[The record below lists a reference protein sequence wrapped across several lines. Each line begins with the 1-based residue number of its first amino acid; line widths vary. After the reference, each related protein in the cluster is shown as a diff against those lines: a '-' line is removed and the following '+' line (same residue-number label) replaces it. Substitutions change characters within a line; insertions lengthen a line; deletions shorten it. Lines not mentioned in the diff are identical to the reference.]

1 MPSGRT
7 AIPNKKPLIESGLFY
22 LPPKYVKISLVER
35 ENLTRFAWLSIAAA
49 VVTIVL
55 KTAAYF
61 FTGSV
66 GLLSDALESLIN
78 LAAAI
83 VALLTLRIAA
93 APADEEHA
101 FGHDKAE
108 YFSSGIE
115 GTLIFI
121 AALSIA
127 YTAIQ
132 RLLAPQ
138 PLEQLGIGLI
148 VSMAATAVN
157 FIVARILIRAGKDH
171 HSLVLEA
178 DGHHLMTDVWTSIGV
193 VAGVGLVS
201 LTGWLRLDPIVAILV
216 AVNIVWTGFGL
227 IKRSVLGL
235 MDTAVEPEI
244 QNMAE
249 EVLKKYVEK
258 ECIAYENFRS
268 RQSGMKKFFYVDIQF
283 PSGWTIYRVHS
294 IADQIEVEIQEKIPN
309 STVFSHLEPLDK

>member
-1 MPSGRT
+1 M
-7 AIPNKKPLIESGLFY
+7 
-22 LPPKYVKISLVER
+22 ER
-35 ENLTRFAWLSIAAA
+35 ENLTRFAWLSILAA
-49 VVTIVL
+49 VITITL
-55 KTAAYF
+55 KSAAYY

-93 APADEEHA
+93 QPADEDHA

-121 AALSIA
+121 AALSIT
-127 YTAIQ
+127 YTSIG

-138 PLEQLGIGLI
+138 PLEQLGIGLVI
-148 VSMAATAVN
+148 SGAATAVN
-157 FIVARILIRAGKDH
+157 LIVAQILLRAGKNH
-171 HSLVLEA
+171 HSLILEA

-193 VAGVGLVS
+193 VVGVGLVN
-201 LTGWLRLDPIVAILV
+201 LTGWLRLDPLVAILV
-216 AVNIVWTGFGL
+216 AVNIIWTGFGL

-235 MDTAVEPEI
+235 MDTVVAPEI
-244 QNMAE
+244 QNTAE
-249 EVLKKYVEK
+249 EVLKKYAEK
-258 ECIAYENFRS
+258 EGITYENFRS

-283 PSGWTIYRVHS
+283 PNDWTIHRVHS
-294 IADQIEVEIQEKIPN
+294 IADRIEIEIGEKIPN
-309 STVFSHLEPLDK
+309 STVFSHLEPFEK

>member
-1 MPSGRT
+1 M
-7 AIPNKKPLIESGLFY
+7 
-22 LPPKYVKISLVER
+22 ER
-35 ENLTRFAWLSIAAA
+35 ENLTRFAWLSILAA
-49 VVTIVL
+49 VVTIAL
-55 KTAAYF
+55 KTAAYY

-93 APADEEHA
+93 QPADEEHA

-121 AALSIA
+121 AALSII
-127 YTAIQ
+127 YTAIL

-148 VSMAATAVN
+148 VSGAATAVN
-157 FIVARILIRAGKDH
+157 LFVALVLLRVGKKH
-171 HSLVLEA
+171 HSLILEA

-193 VAGVGLVS
+193 VIGVSLVN

-216 AVNIVWTGFGL
+216 AVNIIWTGFGL

-235 MDTAVEPEI
+235 MDTAVAPEI
-244 QNMAE
+244 QFIAE
-249 EVLKKYVEK
+249 EVLKKYAET
-258 ECIAYENFRS
+258 EGITYENFRS
-268 RQSGMKKFFYVDIQF
+268 RQSGMKKFFYVDMQF
-283 PSGWTIYRVHS
+283 PNDWTIHKVHE
-294 IADQIEVEIQEKIPN
+294 IADCIEVEIVEKIPN
-309 STVFSHLEPLDK
+309 STVFSHLEPFEK

>member
-1 MPSGRT
+1 MGKSF
-7 AIPNKKPLIESGLFY
+7 S
-22 LPPKYVKISLVER
+22 VER

-49 VVTIVL
+49 IVTIAL
-55 KTAAYF
+55 KAAAYW

-83 VALLTLRIAA
+83 VALFTLKIAA
-93 APADEEHA
+93 QPADEEHA

-132 RLLAPQ
+132 HLFAPQ
-138 PLEQLGIGLI
+138 PLEQIGIGLA
-148 VSMAATAVN
+148 VSGAATVVN
-157 FIVARILIRAGKDH
+157 LIVAQILLRAGKNH

-193 VAGVGLVS
+193 VIGVALVN

-216 AVNIVWTGFGL
+216 ALNIIWTGYSL

-235 MDTAVEPEI
+235 MDTAVAPEI
-244 QNMAE
+244 QAQAE
-249 EVLKKYVEK
+249 EVLKKYAASEG
-258 ECIAYENFRS
+258 ITYENFRS
-268 RQSGMKKFFYVDIQF
+268 RQSGMKKYFYVDMQF
-283 PSGWTIYRVHS
+283 PNDWTIHRVHE
-294 IADQIEVEIQEKIPN
+294 IADRIEVEIAGKIPN
-309 STVFSHLEPLDK
+309 STVFSHLEPFDR

>member
-1 MPSGRT
+1 M
-7 AIPNKKPLIESGLFY
+7 
-22 LPPKYVKISLVER
+22 ER
-35 ENLTRFAWLSIAAA
+35 EKLTRFAWLSIAAA
-49 VVTIVL
+49 VVTIAL
-55 KTAAYF
+55 KTAAYY

-83 VALLTLRIAA
+83 VALFTLKIAA
-93 APADEEHA
+93 QPADEEHA

-121 AALSIA
+121 AALSII
-127 YTAIQ
+127 YTAIL
-132 RLLAPQ
+132 RLLAPR
-138 PLEQLGIGLI
+138 PLEQLSIGLI
-148 VSMAATAVN
+148 VSGAATVVN
-157 FIVARILIRAGKDH
+157 LIVARILIRIGKNH

-193 VAGVGLVS
+193 VIGVSLVN

-216 AVNIVWTGFGL
+216 AVNIIWTGFSL

-235 MDTAVEPEI
+235 MDTAVPSEI
-244 QNMAE
+244 QWIAE
-249 EVLKKYVEK
+249 GVLKKYAATEGLT
-258 ECIAYENFRS
+258 YENFRS

-283 PSGWTIYRVHS
+283 PNDWTIHKVHA
-294 IADQIEVEIQEKIPN
+294 IADRIEIEISDKVPN
-309 STVFSHLEPLDK
+309 STVFSHLEPFDK

>member
-1 MPSGRT
+1 M
-7 AIPNKKPLIESGLFY
+7 
-22 LPPKYVKISLVER
+22 ER
-35 ENLTRFAWLSIAAA
+35 ENLTRFAWLSIMAA
-49 VVTIVL
+49 VVTITL
-55 KTAAYF
+55 KAAAYY

-83 VALLTLRIAA
+83 VALFTLKIAA
-93 APADEEHA
+93 QPADEDHA

-127 YTAIQ
+127 YTALQ
-132 RLLAPQ
+132 RFLAPQ

-148 VSMAATAVN
+148 VSGVATLVN
-157 FIVARILIRAGKDH
+157 LVVARILLRAGKTH

-178 DGHHLMTDVWTSIGV
+178 DGHHLMTDVWTSVGV
-193 VAGVGLVS
+193 AIGVGLVN
-201 LTGWLRLDPIVAILV
+201 LTGWLRLDPLVAIGV
-216 AVNIVWTGFGL
+216 AVNILWTGYGL

-235 MDTAVEPEI
+235 MDTVVAPETQTI
-244 QNMAE
+244 AE
-249 EVLKKYVEK
+249 EVLKRHAEHAG
-258 ECIAYENFRS
+258 ITYENFRS

-283 PSGWTIYRVHS
+283 PNDWTIHRVHE
-294 IADQIEVEIQEKIPN
+294 IADQIEVEIQAAIPN
-309 STVFSHLEPLDK
+309 STVFSHLEPFEK

>member
-1 MPSGRT
+1 
-7 AIPNKKPLIESGLFY
+7 
-22 LPPKYVKISLVER
+22 VER

-49 VVTIVL
+49 LVTIAL
-55 KTAAYF
+55 KMAAYW

-83 VALLTLRIAA
+83 VALFTLKIAA
-93 APADEEHA
+93 QPADEEHA

-115 GTLIFI
+115 GTLIFL
-121 AALSIA
+121 AALSIIYA
-127 YTAIQ
+127 AIG

-138 PLEQLGIGLI
+138 PLEQIGIGLL
-148 VSMAATAVN
+148 VSGAATVVN
-157 FIVARILIRAGKDH
+157 FAVAGILVRTGKTH

-193 VAGVGLVS
+193 IIGVGLVN

-216 AVNIVWTGFGL
+216 AVNIIWTGFSL

-235 MDTAVEPEI
+235 MDTAVQPELQFI
-244 QNMAE
+244 AE
-249 EVLKKYVEK
+249 EVLKKYAEK
-258 ECIAYENFRS
+258 EGITYENFRS
-268 RQSGMKKFFYVDIQF
+268 RQSGMKKFFYVDMQF
-283 PSGWTIYRVHS
+283 PNDWTIHHVHE

-309 STVFSHLEPLDK
+309 STVFSHLEPFDQ

>member
-1 MPSGRT
+1 M
-7 AIPNKKPLIESGLFY
+7 
-22 LPPKYVKISLVER
+22 ER

-49 VVTIVL
+49 VVTISL
-55 KTAAYF
+55 KSAAYW

-83 VALLTLRIAA
+83 VALFTLKIAA
-93 APADEEHA
+93 SPADEEHA

-127 YTAIQ
+127 YTAFN
-132 RLLAPQ
+132 RLLMPQ
-138 PLEQLGIGLI
+138 PLEQIGIGLI
-148 VSMAATAVN
+148 VSGIATAVN
-157 FIVARILIRAGKDH
+157 LIVARILIKAGNDH

-178 DGHHLMTDVWTSIGV
+178 DGHHLMTDVWTSVGV
-193 VAGVGLVS
+193 VIGVGLVN

-216 AVNIVWTGFGL
+216 AVNIVWTGFSL

-235 MDTAVEPEI
+235 MDTAVAPEI
-244 QNMAE
+244 QTVAE
-249 EVLKKYVEK
+249 EILKTHAANTN
-258 ECIAYENFRS
+258 ITFENFRS
-268 RQSGMKKFFYVDIQF
+268 RQSGAKKFFYVDIQF
-283 PSGWTIYRVHS
+283 PNDWSIRKVHD
-294 IADQIEVEIQEKIPN
+294 IADEIEQDIREKIPN
-309 STVFSHLEPLDK
+309 SIVFTHLEPFDK

>member
-1 MPSGRT
+1 M
-7 AIPNKKPLIESGLFY
+7 
-22 LPPKYVKISLVER
+22 ER

-49 VVTIVL
+49 IVTIAL
-55 KTAAYF
+55 KAAAYW

-83 VALLTLRIAA
+83 VALFTLKIAA

-121 AALSIA
+121 AALSIIYA
-127 YTAIQ
+127 AVH

-148 VSMAATAVN
+148 VSGVATAVN
-157 FIVARILIRAGKDH
+157 LAVAGVLIRAGKQH

-178 DGHHLMTDVWTSIGV
+178 DGHHLMTDVWTSVGV
-193 VAGVGLVS
+193 IIGVGLVN
-201 LTGWLRLDPIVAILV
+201 LTGWLRLDPILAILV
-216 AVNIVWTGFGL
+216 AVNIIWTGFSL

-235 MDTAVEPEI
+235 MDTVVAPEI
-244 QNMAE
+244 QNIAE
-249 EVLKKYVEK
+249 EILKKHAASDG
-258 ECIAYENFRS
+258 ITYENFRS
-268 RQSGMKKFFYVDIQF
+268 RGSGAKKFFYVDLQF
-283 PSGWTIYRVHS
+283 PNDWTIHHVHE
-294 IADQIEVEIQEKIPN
+294 IADRIEKEIVAAIPHA
-309 STVFSHLEPLDK
+309 TVFSHLEPFDR

>member
-1 MPSGRT
+1 MG
-7 AIPNKKPLIESGLFY
+7 
-22 LPPKYVKISLVER
+22 R
-35 ENLTRFAWLSIAAA
+35 ENLTRYAWLSILAA
-49 VVTIVL
+49 VVTIAL
-55 KTAAYF
+55 KAAAYF

-66 GLLSDALESLIN
+66 GLLSDALESFIN

-83 VALLTLRIAA
+83 VALFTLKIAA
-93 APADEEHA
+93 APADDDHA

-115 GTLIFI
+115 GTLILI

-132 RLLAPQ
+132 RFLAPQ
-138 PLEQLGIGLI
+138 PIEQLGIGLL
-148 VSMAATAVN
+148 VSGAATAVN
-157 FIVARILIRAGKDH
+157 LAVALILIRAGKNH

-178 DGHHLMTDVWTSIGV
+178 DGHHLMTDVWTSVGV
-193 VAGVGLVS
+193 VIGVGLVN
-201 LTGWLRLDPIVAILV
+201 LTGWLRLDPLVAILV
-216 AVNIVWTGFGL
+216 AVNIVWTGYGL

-244 QNMAE
+244 QNIAE

-268 RQSGMKKFFYVDIQF
+268 RQAGVKKYFYVDIQF

-294 IADQIEVEIQEKIPN
+294 IADQIELEIQEQIPN

>member
-1 MPSGRT
+1 M
-7 AIPNKKPLIESGLFY
+7 
-22 LPPKYVKISLVER
+22 ER
-35 ENLTRFAWLSIAAA
+35 ENLTRFAWLSIGAA
-49 VVTIVL
+49 VVTIAL
-55 KTAAYF
+55 KSAAYY

-78 LAAAI
+78 LAAAV

-93 APADEEHA
+93 QPADEEHA

-127 YTAIQ
+127 YTSIG

-148 VSMAATAVN
+148 VSGAATVVN
-157 FIVARILIRAGKDH
+157 LIVARILLRAGKNH

-193 VAGVGLVS
+193 VIGVGLVN
-201 LTGWLRLDPIVAILV
+201 LTGWLRLDPVVAILV
-216 AVNIVWTGFGL
+216 AVNIIWTGFGL

-235 MDTAVEPEI
+235 MDTAVAPEI
-244 QNMAE
+244 QNTAE
-249 EVLKKYVEK
+249 EVLKKYAEK
-258 ECIAYENFRS
+258 EGITYENFRS

-283 PSGWTIYRVHS
+283 PNDWTIHKVHS
-294 IADQIEVEIQEKIPN
+294 IADRIEIEISEKIPN
-309 STVFSHLEPLDK
+309 STVFSHLESFEK

>member
-1 MPSGRT
+1 M
-7 AIPNKKPLIESGLFY
+7 
-22 LPPKYVKISLVER
+22 ER

-49 VVTIVL
+49 IITIAL
-55 KTAAYF
+55 KSAAYY

-83 VALLTLRIAA
+83 VALFTLKIAA

-115 GTLIFI
+115 GTLIFL

-127 YTAIQ
+127 YAAFN
-132 RLLAPQ
+132 RLFAPQ

-148 VSMAATAVN
+148 VSGIATAVN
-157 FIVARILIRAGKDH
+157 LAVALVLLRAGKKH
-171 HSLVLEA
+171 HSLILEA
-178 DGHHLMTDVWTSIGV
+178 DGHHLMTDVWTSVGVVIGV
-193 VAGVGLVS
+193 ALVS

-216 AVNIVWTGFGL
+216 AVNIVWTGYSL

-235 MDTAVEPEI
+235 MDTAVAPEI
-244 QNMAE
+244 QNLAE
-249 EVLKKYVEK
+249 EILKNYVDREG
-258 ECIAYENFRS
+258 ITYENLRS

-283 PSGWTIYRVHS
+283 PNEWTIYKVHS
-294 IADQIEVEIQEKIPN
+294 IADRIEIEICEKIPN
-309 STVFSHLEPLDK
+309 STVFSHLEPFET

>member
-1 MPSGRT
+1 M
-7 AIPNKKPLIESGLFY
+7 
-22 LPPKYVKISLVER
+22 ER

-49 VVTIVL
+49 VVTIAL
-55 KTAAYF
+55 KSAAYW

-93 APADEEHA
+93 QPADEEHA

-115 GTLIFI
+115 GTLIFL
-121 AALSIA
+121 AALSIS
-127 YTAIQ
+127 YTAVN
-132 RLLAPQ
+132 RLLMPQ

-148 VSMAATAVN
+148 VSGVATVFN
-157 FIVARILIRAGKDH
+157 FIVARILIRVGKDH

-193 VAGVGLVS
+193 VMGVGLVS

-216 AVNIVWTGFGL
+216 AVNIIWTGFSL

-235 MDTAVEPEI
+235 MDTAVVPEI
-244 QNMAE
+244 QIIAE
-249 EVLKKYVEK
+249 EVLKTHAARTG
-258 ECIAYENFRS
+258 ITYENFRS
-268 RQSGMKKFFYVDIQF
+268 RQSGAKKFFYVDIQF
-283 PSGWTIYRVHS
+283 PNDWSIYKVHK
-294 IADQIEVEIQEKIPN
+294 IADQIEQEISEKVPN
-309 STVFSHLEPLDK
+309 STVFTHLEPFDK

>member
-1 MPSGRT
+1 M
-7 AIPNKKPLIESGLFY
+7 
-22 LPPKYVKISLVER
+22 ER

-49 VVTIVL
+49 VVTIAL
-55 KTAAYF
+55 KSAAYW

-93 APADEEHA
+93 QPADEEHA

-115 GTLIFI
+115 GTLIFL
-121 AALSIA
+121 AALSIS
-127 YTAIQ
+127 YTAVN
-132 RLLAPQ
+132 RLLMPQ

-148 VSMAATAVN
+148 VSGVATVFN
-157 FIVARILIRAGKDH
+157 FIVARILIRVGKDH

-193 VAGVGLVS
+193 VMGVGLVS

-216 AVNIVWTGFGL
+216 AVNIVWTGFSL

-235 MDTAVEPEI
+235 MDTAVVPEI
-244 QNMAE
+244 QIIAE
-249 EVLKKYVEK
+249 EVLKTHAARTG
-258 ECIAYENFRS
+258 ITYENFRS
-268 RQSGMKKFFYVDIQF
+268 RQSGAKKFFYVDIQF
-283 PSGWTIYRVHS
+283 PNDWSIYKVHK
-294 IADQIEVEIQEKIPN
+294 IADQIEQEISEKVPN
-309 STVFSHLEPLDK
+309 STVFTHLEPFDK

>member
-1 MPSGRT
+1 M
-7 AIPNKKPLIESGLFY
+7 
-22 LPPKYVKISLVER
+22 ER
-35 ENLTRFAWLSIAAA
+35 ENLTRFAWLSILAAI
-49 VVTIVL
+49 VTIAL
-55 KTAAYF
+55 KAAAYF

-83 VALLTLRIAA
+83 VALFTLKIAA

-121 AALSIA
+121 AALSIIYA
-127 YTAIQ
+127 AIL

-148 VSMAATAVN
+148 ISGIATAVN
-157 FIVARILIRAGKDH
+157 LFVARILIRTGKNH

-178 DGHHLMTDVWTSIGV
+178 DGHHLMTDVWTSVGV
-193 VAGVGLVS
+193 AIGVGLVN

-216 AVNIVWTGFGL
+216 AVNIIWTGFGL

-235 MDTAVEPEI
+235 MDTAVAPEI
-244 QNMAE
+244 QFIAE
-249 EVLKKYVEK
+249 EVLKKYAEA
-258 ECIAYENFRS
+258 EGITFENFRS
-268 RQSGMKKFFYVDIQF
+268 RQSGMKKFFYVDMQF
-283 PSGWTIYRVHS
+283 PNDWTIHKVHE
-294 IADQIEVEIQEKIPN
+294 IADRIEIEIIDKIPN
-309 STVFSHLEPLDK
+309 STVFSHLEPFEK

>member
-1 MPSGRT
+1 M
-7 AIPNKKPLIESGLFY
+7 
-22 LPPKYVKISLVER
+22 ER

-49 VVTIVL
+49 VVTIAL
-55 KTAAYF
+55 KAAAYY

-83 VALLTLRIAA
+83 VALFTLKIAA

-127 YTAIQ
+127 YTAL
-132 RLLAPQ
+132 RRFFEPQ
-138 PLEQLGIGLI
+138 PIEQIGVGLI
-148 VSMAATAVN
+148 VSAAATAVN
-157 FIVARILIRAGKDH
+157 LIVGLVLIRAGKNH

-178 DGHHLMTDVWTSIGV
+178 DGHHLLTDVWTSVGV
-193 VAGVGLVS
+193 AAGVGLVN
-201 LTGWLRLDPIVAILV
+201 LTGWLRLDPLVAILV
-216 AVNIVWTGFGL
+216 AVNIVWTGYGL

-235 MDTAVEPEI
+235 MDTAVAPEI
-244 QNMAE
+244 QNVAE
-249 EVLKKYVEK
+249 EVLKKYVERDG
-258 ECIAYENFRS
+258 IAYENFRS

-294 IADQIEVEIQEKIPN
+294 IADQIEVEIREKIPN
-309 STVFSHLEPLDK
+309 SIVFSHLEPLGK

>member
-1 MPSGRT
+1 M
-7 AIPNKKPLIESGLFY
+7 
-22 LPPKYVKISLVER
+22 ER

-49 VVTIVL
+49 IITIAL
-55 KTAAYF
+55 KSAAYW

-93 APADEEHA
+93 QPADEDHA

-127 YTAIQ
+127 YTAIR

-148 VSMAATAVN
+148 VSGVATMVN
-157 FIVARILIRAGKDH
+157 LLVALVLLKAGKKH
-171 HSLVLEA
+171 HSIILEA

-193 VAGVGLVS
+193 VIGVGLVN

-235 MDTAVEPEI
+235 MDTVVAPEL
-244 QNMAE
+244 QMVAE
-249 EVLKKYVEK
+249 DVLKKYAER
-258 ECIAYENFRS
+258 EGITYENFRS

-283 PSGWTIYRVHS
+283 PNDWTIYHVHE
-294 IADQIEVEIQEKIPN
+294 IADQIEIEIHEKLPN
-309 STVFSHLEPLDK
+309 STVFTHLEPFDK

>member
-1 MPSGRT
+1 M
-7 AIPNKKPLIESGLFY
+7 A
-22 LPPKYVKISLVER
+22 R
-35 ENLTRFAWLSIAAA
+35 ENLTRFAWLSILAA
-49 VVTIVL
+49 VVTIAL
-55 KTAAYF
+55 KTAAYL

-83 VALLTLRIAA
+83 IALFTLKIAA

-121 AALSIA
+121 AALSIVS
-127 YTAIQ
+127 TAIP

-148 VSMAATAVN
+148 VSGIATAVN
-157 FIVARILIRAGKDH
+157 LFVARILLRAGKNH

-193 VAGVGLVS
+193 VIGVALVN
-201 LTGWLRLDPIVAILV
+201 LTGWLRLDPLVAILV
-216 AVNIVWTGFGL
+216 AVNIIWTGYGL

-235 MDTAVEPEI
+235 MDTAVPPEI
-244 QNMAE
+244 QTIAE
-249 EVLKKYVEK
+249 EVLKKYAAAAG
-258 ECIAYENFRS
+258 ITYQNFRS

-283 PSGWTIYRVHS
+283 PNDWTIYRVHE
-294 IADQIEVEIQEKIPN
+294 IADKIEVEIVEKIPD
-309 STVFSHLEPLDK
+309 STVFSHLEPFEK